1 MSRSNQ
7 PGTRLLYS
15 DDGLLYI
22 ISDHYETVNS
32 IGKWK

>member
-15 DDGLLYI
+15 NDGLPYI
-22 ISDHYETVNS
+22 TTDRYISATQ
-32 IGKWK
+32 IGTCK